1 MKDFSNMNSF
11 SWDELVTELSDRCP
25 VLFNALLVAMGR
37 SKEEVK
43 DVGPRIGMCYAIL
56 MQTRNHELSLV
67 QRINT
72 VLMTN
77 GGAKKQVTI
86 YWHRDGFT
94 GGCTPL
100 GPGQRECRGV
110 LFFMIKQKIIRDKMR
125 DKMRY
130 SNLSNNMLISE
141 L

>member
-67 QRINT
+67 QRINIL
-72 VLMTN
+72 LMTN

-94 GGCTPL
+94 GGGGGCTPL
-100 GPGQRECRGV
+100 GPGQRECRGGAI
-110 LFFMIKQKIIRDKMR
+110 FHDKA
-125 DKMRY
+125 KNY
-130 SNLSNNMLISE
+130 
-141 L
+141 

>member
-1 MKDFSNMNSF
+1 MNSF
-11 SWDELVTELSDRCP
+11 SWDELVTEMSDHCP

-43 DVGPRIGMCYAIL
+43 DVGPCIGMCYAIF
-56 MQTRNHELSLV
+56 MQTRNRELSLV
-67 QRINT
+67 QQINT

-125 DKMRY
+125 Y
-130 SNLSNNMLISE
+130 SNLSNNML
-141 L
+141 LVMLL

>member
-11 SWDELVTELSDRCP
+11 SWDELVTEMSDRCP
-25 VLFNALLVAMGR
+25 VLLNALLVAMGR
-37 SKEEVK
+37 SKEQVK

-67 QRINT
+67 LRINT

-86 YWHRDGFT
+86 YWHNTSIYYGLADK
-94 GGCTPL
+94 
-100 GPGQRECRGV
+100 
-110 LFFMIKQKIIRDKMR
+110 FF
-125 DKMRY
+125 
-130 SNLSNNMLISE
+130 
-141 L
+141 

>member
-1 MKDFSNMNSF
+1 M
-11 SWDELVTELSDRCP
+11 
-25 VLFNALLVAMGR
+25 FNALLVVMGR

-86 YWHRDGFT
+86 YWHNTSIYYGLADK
-94 GGCTPL
+94 
-100 GPGQRECRGV
+100 
-110 LFFMIKQKIIRDKMR
+110 LF
-125 DKMRY
+125 
-130 SNLSNNMLISE
+130 
-141 L
+141 

>member
-1 MKDFSNMNSF
+1 MNSF

-77 GGAKKQVTI
+77 GGAKKQVI
-86 YWHRDGFT
+86 YWHRDRFT
-94 GGCTPL
+94 GGAPPPPPPL
-100 GPGQRECRGV
+100 GPGQRDCRGWCY
-110 LFFMIKQKIIRDKMR
+110 F
-125 DKMRY
+125 
-130 SNLSNNMLISE
+130 S
-141 L
+141 